1 MKVLKWLA
9 IGLFSFVLVIFAGGA
24 ALVYLVD
31 WNDFRETIQKQVK
44 KQTGRDLTIAGD
56 LKPTVFPFI
65 GVSLGEI
72 SFDNASGFGD
82 LPFAKMGGAD
92 VKVKLLPLLKK
103 EVNVKT
109 IELHGLDL
117 DLQRAADGTTNWD
130 DLIKASEEGETEEVT
145 TAETEEEDGGN
156 PIAAL
161 DVGGII
167 ITDSN
172 VSWRDVQ
179 AGTDVK
185 LSNFNLTTGAIAL
198 AEPFD
203 FDTNFKLASNS
214 MALAADVDGNGQIT
228 ADLDNEIYT
237 LNKITLVTNAVGES
251 LPGGRVE
258 TKLAANIVANL
269 AAQTVNISPVTL
281 DVLGISLE
289 GLIDVRNLD
298 TEPAVTG
305 KLSSNEFAPLE
316 LFQKLGIEAP
326 VTADPSVLA
335 KASLSLALDATPNS
349 ASLNDLTIKLD
360 DTTFS
365 GNASVPSLASEVPPL
380 RFKFAVDAI
389 DLDRY
394 LPPEDETASG
404 DEGNAVA
411 STTTG
416 DEPIEL
422 PLEMMRQLDVD
433 GRFDVGNVKIKN
445 LTTTDIAVPVVAKNG
460 IVSLPG
466 ITANMYQGRLNSTF
480 NIDAT
485 SDTPAY
491 AADFKLDGIQA
502 DPLLTDLLEETSFL
516 SGTGLFAA
524 NITMRGN
531 TVNSLTSAL
540 NGNFNTSFS
549 DGFIRGVNLGY
560 QIRRARA
567 AITRQSLS
575 VDEEQVKT
583 DFTALGVGGQITNGV
598 VQSDDLDMRSPL
610 LRVNGAGLIDLPAEQ
625 VDYTL
630 TTLITGSSE
639 GQGGDDLAA
648 LKGVKLSIPIRGSF
662 DELSADFS
670 GVILAAMKQNIADN
684 IKGQAKAEADRL
696 KAEAQA
702 KIDAE
707 KARAEARLAA
717 EEEKARARLAAEEDK
732 ARARLAA
739 EQARAQEKLNEQQSI
754 LQSQA
759 AEAVKKNKD
768 KAKNKLKSLFK

>member
-9 IGLFSFVLVIFAGGA
+9 VGLLSLVLVIFAGGA

-31 WNDFRETIQKQVK
+31 WNDFRETIQNQVK

-72 SFDNASGFGD
+72 SFANANGFGD
-82 LPFAKMGGAD
+82 LPFARMGSAD

-117 DLQRAADGTTNWD
+117 WD
-130 DLIKASEEGETEEVT
+130 DLIKASEEGESEDE
-145 TAETEEEDGGN
+145 ANNETDETQESGN

-161 DVGGII
+161 DVGGIT

-185 LSNFNLTTGAIAL
+185 LSNFNLTSGAIAL

-228 ADLDNEIYT
+228 ADLDNQIYT
-237 LNKITLVTNAVGES
+237 LEKMTLITNAVGES

-258 TKLAANIVANL
+258 TTLAANIVANL
-269 AAQTVNISPVTL
+269 AAQTVKVSPVTL
-281 DVLGISLE
+281 DVMGISLK

-298 TEPAVTG
+298 TAPAVSG
-305 KLSSNEFAPLE
+305 QLSSNEFAPLD
-316 LFQKLGIEAP
+316 LFQRLGIEAP
-326 VTADPSVLA
+326 VTADPSVLG

-365 GNASVPSLASEVPPL
+365 GNASVPSLAGEVPPV
-380 RFKFAVDAI
+380 RFQFAVDAI

-394 LPPEDETASG
+394 LPPVDETATN

-411 STTTG
+411 SNTTG

-422 PLEMMRQLDVD
+422 PLEMMRQLDID

-460 IVSLPG
+460 VVSLPG
-466 ITANMYQGRLNSTF
+466 ISANMYQGRLDSTAT
-480 NIDAT
+480 IDAT

-491 AADFKLDGIQA
+491 AADFKLNGIQA
-502 DPLLTDLLEETSFL
+502 DPLLSDLLKKSSFL
-516 SGTGLFAA
+516 SGSGLFAA
-524 NITMRGN
+524 NITTRGN
-531 TVNSLTSAL
+531 TVNTLTSAL
-540 NGNFNTSFS
+540 NGSFNTSFN

-575 VDEEQVKT
+575 VDESQVKT
-583 DFTALGVGGQITNGV
+583 DFTALGVSAQITNGV
-598 VQSDDLDMRSPL
+598 VQSNDLDMRSPL
-610 LRVNGAGLIDLPAEQ
+610 LRVAGAGLVDLPQEQ

-630 TTLITGSSE
+630 TTLITGSAE
-639 GQGGDDLAA
+639 GQGGDELAA
-648 LKGVKLSIPIRGSF
+648 LKGVKLAIPIRGSF
-662 DELSADFS
+662 DELSADFG
-670 GVILAAMKQNIADN
+670 GVILAGMKKNITDN
-684 IKGQAKAEADRL
+684 LKGQAEAAAKAEAEKL
-696 KAEAQA
+696 KAEATA
-702 KIDAE
+702 KLNAE

-717 EEEKARARLAAEEDK
+717 EEEKARARLAAE
-732 ARARLAA
+732 
-739 EQARAQEKLNEQQSI
+739 QARAEEKLNEQKAI
-754 LQSQA
+754 LESQA
-759 AEAVKKNKD
+759 AELVKKNKD
-768 KAKNKLKSLFK
+768 KAKDALKSLFK